1 MCYSISVGNRKFKQ
15 PSVQACIQGCV
26 ISAMSSHID
35 WHSGKHWGIEIRD
48 RWRGGCGDVFS
59 PENLA
64 HFAGRFTIELE
75 ALLDTCTHS
84 CQGVAAPRC
93 AAAAGVGS
101 LKERYAEVGVAG
113 RLEAMTLRS
122 VCLDLI
128 GEIIA
133 AVIPVDV
140 ANDALLRQCLPFM
153 SDQQH

>member
-75 ALLDTCTHS
+75 ALLDTCTRKLS
-84 CQGVAAPRC
+84 GCGC
-93 AAAAGVGS
+93 A
-101 LKERYAEVGVAG
+101 
-113 RLEAMTLRS
+113 
-122 VCLDLI
+122 
-128 GEIIA
+128 
-133 AVIPVDV
+133 
-140 ANDALLRQCLPFM
+140 
-153 SDQQH
+153 